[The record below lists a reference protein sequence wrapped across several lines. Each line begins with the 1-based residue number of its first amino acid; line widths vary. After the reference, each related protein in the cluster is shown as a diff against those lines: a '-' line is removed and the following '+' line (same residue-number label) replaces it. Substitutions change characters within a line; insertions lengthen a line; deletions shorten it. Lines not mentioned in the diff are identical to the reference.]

1 MTVLHVFNGSILTA
15 DAVLHE
21 ARITIEGERIV
32 AMEAPASDRDESPV
46 DESIDLAGGWMLPG
60 FIDAQVNGGGGVLF
74 NDTPTPEGIAAIG
87 AAHARYG
94 TTAFL
99 PTLISAEP
107 SVIARGLDA
116 VDEAIAAGVPGV
128 VGIHVEGPFIN
139 PRRKGIHAEERLIR
153 LDAETMALLT
163 RPRRGRV
170 LVTLAPELAD
180 PADLARLVAA
190 GVILCAGHSDAT
202 VEEAASG
209 FANGITG
216 VTHLFNAMAPL
227 HHRAPG
233 LIGAAFDDDA
243 VWCGLIAD
251 GVHVVPSVLRLTLKA
266 KSPERIMLVTDA
278 MPGVGNEG
286 APFHLDGHEI
296 FVRDGICTDAAGT
309 LAGSGLD
316 MAGAVRNMVEM
327 TGIAV
332 PVAARMA
339 AATPAGFLGLDG
351 DRGALRPGARADLA
365 LLDSALR
372 PMQTWIGG
380 RRVA

>member
-1 MTVLHVFNGSILTA
+1 MTVLHVFNGYIPTA
-15 DAVLHE
+15 DAVLSE
-21 ARITIEGERIV
+21 ARITMEGERIV
-32 AMEAPASDRDESPV
+32 SIAAFGQERADDR
-46 DESIDLAGGWMLPG
+46 IDLARGWMLPG
-60 FIDAQVNGGGGVLF
+60 FIDVQVNGGGGVLF
-74 NDTPTPEGIAAIG
+74 NDTPTLEGIAAIG

-99 PTLISAEP
+99 PTLISADP

-139 PRRKGIHAEERLIR
+139 PRRKGIHAEERLIP
-153 LDAETMALLT
+153 LDDKTMALLT

-170 LVTLAPELAD
+170 MVTLAPELAD
-180 PADLARLVAA
+180 PADLTKLVAA
-190 GVILCAGHSDAT
+190 GVILSAGHSDAT
-202 VEEAASG
+202 SEQAADG
-209 FANGITG
+209 FAHGITG

-233 LIGAAFDDDA
+233 LVGAAFDNDE

-251 GVHVVPSVLRLTLKA
+251 GVHVVPSILRLTLKA

-278 MPGVGNEG
+278 MPGVGNNG

-316 MAGAVRNMVEM
+316 MASAVRNVVAM

-339 AATPAGFLGLDG
+339 AATPAAFLGLAG
-351 DRGALRPGARADLA
+351 DYGALQPGYRADFA
-365 LLDSALR
+365 LLDSELK
-372 PMQTWIGG
+372 PVQTWIGG
-380 RRVA
+380 RRFA

>member
-1 MTVLHVFNGSILTA
+1 MMILHVFNGHIPVPN
-15 DAVLHE
+15 AVLSE
-21 ARITIEGERIV
+21 ARITIEGDRIV
-32 AMEAPASDRDESPV
+32 AIDAFGQGQA
-46 DESIDLAGGWMLPG
+46 DESIDLEQGWLLPG

-87 AAHARYG
+87 AAHVRYG

-116 VDEAIAAGVPGV
+116 VDEAIVAGVPGV

-139 PRRKGIHAEERLIR
+139 PRRKGIHAEERLIP
-153 LDAETMALLT
+153 LGEETMALLT
-163 RPRRGRV
+163 APRKGRV
-170 LVTLAPELAD
+170 MVTLAPELAD
-180 PADLARLVAA
+180 PTDLAKLAAA
-190 GVILCAGHSDAT
+190 GVILSAGHSDAT
-202 VEEAASG
+202 AEQAASG
-209 FANGITG
+209 FAHGITG

-243 VWCGLIAD
+243 VWCGVIAD
-251 GVHVVPSVLRLTLKA
+251 GVHVLPSVLRLTLKA
-266 KSPERIMLVTDA
+266 KSPERVMLVTDA

-316 MAGAVRNMVEM
+316 MAGAVRNIVAM

-339 AATPAGFLGLDG
+339 AATPAAFLGLGG
-351 DRGALRPGARADLA
+351 DYGSLEPGYRADFA

-372 PMQTWIGG
+372 PTQTWIGG
-380 RRVA
+380 RRFA